1 MKYEVKTMN
10 YVISRVSDYVA
21 RDTSNTSM
29 LNEGYT
35 LLTTTSGMY
44 PSREIYIVDTF
55 SRPLQVEED

>member
-10 YVISRVSDYVA
+10 YIISRVSDSIA

-35 LLTTTSGMY
+35 LLTTTSVIY